1 MTNNFQRK
9 KRKNILD
16 FSDIEHFALS
26 ILVKKDEQGNLVK
39 TEVAEKYTQKFEE
52 IAIDEYQD
60 SNLVQETILTS
71 VSRGNNLF
79 MVGDVKQSIYKFRQA
94 MPKLFLSKYNEY
106 EIVEDEA
113 EKLETIQDMKKGK
126 RYNYLKTSEV
136 EETY

>member
-1 MTNNFQRK
+1 MYKTLTKLKDLIIEFDKQFSKK
-9 KRKNILD
+9 KREKNILD

-71 VSRGNNLF
+71 VSE
-79 MVGDVKQSIYKFRQA
+79 VTIY
-94 MPKLFLSKYNEY
+94 SW
-106 EIVEDEA
+106 
-113 EKLETIQDMKKGK
+113 
-126 RYNYLKTSEV
+126 
-136 EETY
+136 